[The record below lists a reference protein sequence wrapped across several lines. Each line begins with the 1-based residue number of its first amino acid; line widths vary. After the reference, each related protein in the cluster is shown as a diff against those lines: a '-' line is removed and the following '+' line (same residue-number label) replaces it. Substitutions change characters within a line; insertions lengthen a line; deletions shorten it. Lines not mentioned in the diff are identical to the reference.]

1 MQDVECGLWRYY
13 GICEGLSHIV
23 NLQCQVLQRGILR
36 KNYYFCGMKDL
47 GLKIYT
53 ETNLFL
59 SVISTLNENWFE
71 RDRCEV

>member
-36 KNYYFCGMKDL
+36 KIIIFVEYLWNERTGIKD
-47 GLKIYT
+47 IYGG
-53 ETNLFL
+53 E
-59 SVISTLNENWFE
+59 SVFE
-71 RDRCEV
+71 CDWYIK